1 MFPRRSAR
9 LAMKEKVDYCE
20 LSQKKST
27 KNEELDHSISR
38 KKLRLENGNIIV
50 TQVENDLVN
59 SITNLHICEAPFKE
73 PHTKMITH
81 KIIPSNDLI
90 NKDVGKEIL
99 TKLLNDIET
108 TADLYGSIIMIAN
121 IIYNCPSVIEND
133 AFRVSIIQLGLI
145 VSDQFLKDSE
155 VSKTDRVRDVADA
168 ISILLSL

>member
-20 LSQKKST
+20 LSQKKSM
-27 KNEELDHSISR
+27 KNEDLDHSINR

-73 PHTKMITH
+73 PHAKMFGH

-90 NKDVGKEIL
+90 NKDVAKEIL
-99 TKLLNDIET
+99 TKLLKGIET
-108 TADLYGSIIMIAN
+108 TADMYGSIIMISN
-121 IIYNCPSVIEND
+121 IIYNCPSVVETD
-133 AFRVSIIQLGLI
+133 AFRVSILQLGVI
-145 VSDQFLKDSE
+145 MSEHFLNDNE
-155 VSKTDRVRDVADA
+155 VSKSERVRDIADA